1 MGTTSL
7 SLTGLSTSALALTNT
22 NLGADLSA
30 AGTDFGNLI
39 QGVGNAVAATQMQ
52 LTTTSAATASA
63 LANAKVNVIAV
74 QETNYD
80 DQGNIT
86 GAQSFTQILPLID
99 FIDPVFYQWTQVRLQ
114 GEFFVSEFASSASSE
129 TQTFSSTDTSGQHGL
144 FIILGGGQTG
154 TGFKTTDTTTSSSSD
169 TASAV
174 GLARMYAQLNPRTDV
189 GVPKP
194 THVVRGPS
202 LGIVQGAITDVPG
215 GGAPLTGRTMSLLIQ
230 LRRTDGTPITGKAI
244 SVETD
249 GTPWSFTG
257 ASTTDATGSIAIQLQ
272 RTFLPVPAG
281 APPGTTVDTSPV
293 DVVVTARLGLVSN
306 SSTVTF

>member
-1 MGTTSL
+1 MGTQNL
-7 SLTGLSTSALALTNT
+7 SLAGLSTSALALTNT

-52 LTTTSAATASA
+52 LTETSAATASA

-74 QETNYD
+74 QETVYD

-86 GAQSFTQILPLID
+86 DAKSFTQLLPLID

-114 GEFFVSEFASSASSE
+114 GQFFVSEFASSASSE
-129 TQTFSSTDTSGQHGL
+129 TQTFSDDNHSGQHGL
-144 FIILGGGQTG
+144 FVIFGGGQTA
-154 TGFKTTDTTTSSSSD
+154 TGFKTTDTQKGSSSD

-174 GLARMYAQLNPRTDV
+174 GRARMYAQLNPRSDV

-202 LGIVQGAITDVPG
+202 LGIVQGEIADVPG

-230 LRRTDGTPITGKAI
+230 LRKTDGTPISGKAI
-244 SVETD
+244 SIETD
-249 GTPWSFTG
+249 GTPWSFTA
-257 ASTTDATGSIAIQLQ
+257 ASTTGADGNVAIKLQ

-281 APPGTTVDTSPV
+281 APPGTTVDTSPK
-293 DVVVTARLGLVSN
+293 DVVVTARLGLVAN
-306 SSTVTF
+306 STSVSF